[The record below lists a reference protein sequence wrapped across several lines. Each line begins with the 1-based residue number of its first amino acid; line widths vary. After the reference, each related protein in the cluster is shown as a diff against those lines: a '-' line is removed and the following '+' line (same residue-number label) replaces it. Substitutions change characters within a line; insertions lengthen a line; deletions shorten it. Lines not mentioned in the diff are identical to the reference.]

1 MSTSG
6 TPTTTYSF
14 QKGGGSMAVS
24 SAVTLGNTIVS
35 NEATPQNLSLGQS
48 VPRTPKLVTPV
59 TGSEEVFRARATMV
73 EDDNEVYTFFFP
85 AAATCADGHL
95 MIANYNYIVHEV
107 KCKFAAASTSGTF
120 DIKVCDN
127 AEAISAGQTVLASTV
142 SIAGSADTNTSGT
155 LATDP
160 SNRIVNPG
168 QSIAIDFGGTL
179 TNIAGLTVTLVLR
192 RLIAPARLA
201 SNYIE

>member
-6 TPTTTYSF
+6 TQSTTYSF
-14 QKGGGSMAVS
+14 QKGGGAMAVS
-24 SAVTLGNTIVS
+24 SAVTLGNNIVS

-48 VPRTPKLVTPV
+48 VPRIPKLVTPV
-59 TGSEEVFRARATMV
+59 TGTDEAFDPRPTMI

-95 MIANYNYIVHEV
+95 MVANYNYIVHEV
-107 KCKFAAASTSGTF
+107 KCKFATASTSGTV
-120 DIKVCDN
+120 DIKICDDG
-127 AEAISAGQTVLASTV
+127 EAISSGQSVLSSTM
-142 SIAGSADTNTSGT
+142 SIAGTVDTNVTGT
-155 LATDP
+155 LSTDS

-168 QSIAIDFGGTL
+168 QSIAIDFAGTL

-192 RLIAPARLA
+192 RIIAPARLSA
-201 SNYIE
+201 SYIE